1 VKQFGPRVVVSW
13 LACAALLANVLL
25 PTALSLGIGLFEP
38 NRNPVGSSLCS
49 AAPGRDLPGKAKPAL
64 LVHHCVLCTVPA
76 ALPARKPVGVE
87 YEVQLADRG
96 YPRIRPVSVPTPFR
110 HGQVQARA
118 PPIAS

>member
-1 VKQFGPRVVVSW
+1 MKQFGPRVVVSW

-38 NRNPVGSSLCS
+38 NRNPIGSSLCS
-49 AAPGRDLPGKAKPAL
+49 AAPSLPGKAQPAL
-64 LVHHCVLCTVPA
+64 LVHRCVLCTLPA
-76 ALPARKPVGVE
+76 ALPARQPAGVE

-96 YPRIRPVSVPTPFR
+96 YPRIRPVSLPTPFR